1 MYNKW
6 NTRRNTLY
14 NIGCREKINEIERA
28 DCRKLKL

>member
-14 NIGCREKINEIERA
+14 NIGCREKKEIERA